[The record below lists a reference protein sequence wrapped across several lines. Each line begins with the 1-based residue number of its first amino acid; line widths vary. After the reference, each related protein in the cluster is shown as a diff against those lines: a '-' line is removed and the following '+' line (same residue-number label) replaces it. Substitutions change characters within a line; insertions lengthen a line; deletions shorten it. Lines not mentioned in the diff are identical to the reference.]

1 MSGTFTSSVP
11 PDAAGAAA
19 GAAGAA
25 AGAGADAW
33 AGAAAGAAA
42 PFGCAAAP
50 PSSRMISVPSDT
62 ASPTLTFTSLTV
74 PAAGLGTSIVA
85 LSDSSVTSDCSGS
98 TVSPAFTSTSMTG
111 TSL

>member
-19 GAAGAA
+19 GAAAAGAA
-25 AGAGADAW
+25 AGAGA
-33 AGAAAGAAA
+33 AAAAAA
-42 PFGCAAAP
+42 PFACAAAP

-85 LSDSSVTSDCSGS
+85 LSDSSVTSDCS
-98 TVSPAFTSTSMTG
+98 P
-111 TSL
+111 